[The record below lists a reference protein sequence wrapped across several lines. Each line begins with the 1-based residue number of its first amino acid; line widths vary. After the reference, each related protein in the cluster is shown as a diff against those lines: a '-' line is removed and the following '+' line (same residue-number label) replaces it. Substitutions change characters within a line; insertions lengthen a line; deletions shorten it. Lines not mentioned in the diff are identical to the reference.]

1 MQKRHMSWRSVR
13 TAASHYESTFLG
25 MIDGANGG
33 RHLGSKVV
41 G

>member
-1 MQKRHMSWRSVR
+1 MRDDPGKTHY
-13 TAASHYESTFLG
+13 AATFESTFFG

-33 RHLGSKVV
+33 RHLGSSAA

>member
-1 MQKRHMSWRSVR
+1 MRFDPGKTHY
-13 TAASHYESTFLG
+13 AATLNELTFFG
-25 MIDGANGG
+25 MTDGANGG